1 MQEAK
6 RYKLLCVCESM
17 ATGIFF
23 FLNSLLNCLCEDY
36 DIVIVYAERYE
47 TPKDIRAQFDD
58 RIKLIKMETFRRGM
72 DPRAIWA
79 SQRELRKI
87 IEAEKPDV
95 IHLNSSMAG
104 IVGRL
109 AAVGSPIPVLYTP
122 HLFSFM
128 QPSFSPLKRVIFY
141 TAEWFLARLGGYIIG
156 VSESEH
162 RAATKLT
169 WRAGYINNCID
180 VTLPP
185 PEPTAH
191 RAGEGLKS
199 GTSGRI
205 LPQKCPQRYAELAK
219 LIPEDEIL
227 WIGDGELRTVLQGL
241 DNVRISGWMSRGESL
256 EAVKKLDVFFLLSD
270 SEGLS
275 ISLLEAMEAGALC
288 VVSNIEANRQLIQN
302 GVNGFL
308 VNDVAEAAAIMERI
322 RRHQVDIDAIRQA
335 AYQTIISEYD
345 LDTMTKSYAAVYELA
360 ATRRLGQ
367 WIAEGRIK
375 GVVLHDQH
383 TGTGVQC
390 REIPAE
396 VS

>member
-1 MQEAK
+1 MGMKQEK

-17 ATGIFF
+17 ATGIYF

-58 RIKLIKMETFRRGM
+58 RIKLIKMDTFRRGM
-72 DPRAIWA
+72 DPRMIWA
-79 SQRELRKI
+79 SQRELRRI
-87 IEAEKPDV
+87 IQEEKPDV

-104 IVGRL
+104 IVGRI
-109 AAVGSPIPVLYTP
+109 AAAGTDIPVLYTP

-128 QPSFSPLKRVIFY
+128 QPSFSPLKRLVFY

-156 VSESEH
+156 VSESEY
-162 RAATKLT
+162 RAAAKLT
-169 WRAGYINNCID
+169 RRSGYINNCID
-180 VTLPP
+180 VTLPA

-191 RAGEGLKS
+191 RAGEGLKA

-219 LIPEDEIL
+219 RIPEDEIA

-241 DNVRISGWMSRGESL
+241 DNVRVLGWLSRAEAL
-256 EAVKKLDVFFLLSD
+256 EAVRKLDVFLLLSD

-275 ISLLEAMEAGALC
+275 ISLLEAMEAGTVC
-288 VVSNIEANRQLIQN
+288 IVSNIDANRQLVEN

-308 VNDVAEAAAIMERI
+308 VNDVAEAAAVMEQI
-322 RRHQVDIDAIRQA
+322 RWHKVDIDAIRHA
-335 AYQTIISEYD
+335 AYTKIITEYNLDIMTRSYATVYKLAAERELDRWISE
-345 LDTMTKSYAAVYELA
+345 
-360 ATRRLGQ
+360 G
-367 WIAEGRIK
+367 WIK
-375 GVVLHDQH
+375 GVVLHDQRI
-383 TGTGVQC
+383 GTG
-390 REIPAE
+390 I
-396 VS
+396 